1 MTTPVGPSCEKA
13 IWTGPQ
19 DRRKS
24 LSNHKSDDTRRD
36 IRFTHF
42 THANMVSQAHQI
54 FTKWMQGIFQIR
66 LRRFF
71 SAGGRFKRR
80 SRVHA
85 RGHGEKWR
93 APAQS

>member
-1 MTTPVGPSCEKA
+1 MTTPPGPSCEKA

-24 LSNHKSDDTRRD
+24 LCFFEKVTSNHKSEDIRRD
-36 IRFTHF
+36 IRFTRF

-54 FTKWMQGIFQIR
+54 FPNWMQGIFQIR
-66 LRRFF
+66 
-71 SAGGRFKRR
+71 KRR
-80 SRVHA
+80 SPVHA